1 MTKFV
6 QLIPFKYGEMKE
18 PITINIDCIQGVLKN
33 DVYLSK
39 VFVSNEMIE
48 HLKDQLTADE
58 FLYAINPT
66 YEKLVA
72 ILTQEEEDK
81 WNQKKLTT

>member
-6 QLIPFKYGEMKE
+6 QLVPFKYGEMKE

-48 HLKDQLTADE
+48 HLKDQLTADK
-58 FLYAINPT
+58 FLYVINPT

-81 WNQKKLTT
+81 

>member
-6 QLIPFKYGEMKE
+6 ELVPFKYGEMKD

-58 FLYAINPT
+58 FLYVINPT

-72 ILTQEEEDK
+72 ILTQEEED
-81 WNQKKLTT
+81 NGL

>member
-18 PITINIDCIQGVLKN
+18 PIIINIDCIQGFLKH
-33 DVYLSK
+33 DIYLSK

-48 HLKDQLTADE
+48 HLKDQLTANK
-58 FLYAINPT
+58 FLYVVKPT
-66 YEKLVA
+66 YEEITA
-72 ILTQEEEDK
+72 ILTQEEED
-81 WNQKKLTT
+81 NGL

>member
-6 QLIPFKYGEMKE
+6 QLVPFKYGEMKE

-48 HLKDQLTADE
+48 HLKEQLTADK
-58 FLYAINPT
+58 FLYVIEPT

-72 ILTQEEEDK
+72 ILTQEEED
-81 WNQKKLTT
+81 NGL

>member
-1 MTKFV
+1 MKKFV
-6 QLIPFKYGEMKE
+6 QLVPLKYGEMKD
-18 PITINIDCIQGVLKN
+18 PITINIDCIQSVLK
-33 DVYLSK
+33 DDIYLSK

-58 FLYAINPT
+58 FLYVINPT

-72 ILTQEEEDK
+72 ILTQEEED
-81 WNQKKLTT
+81 NGL

>member
-6 QLIPFKYGEMKE
+6 QLVPLKYGEMKE
-18 PITINIDCIQGVLKN
+18 PITINIDCIQVVLKN

-58 FLYAINPT
+58 FLYVINPT

-72 ILTQEEEDK
+72 ILTKGEED
-81 WNQKKLTT
+81 NGL

>member
-48 HLKDQLTADE
+48 HIKDQLTADE
-58 FLYAINPT
+58 FLYVINPT

-72 ILTQEEEDK
+72 ILTQKEEDK
-81 WNQKKLTT
+81 

>member
-6 QLIPFKYGEMKE
+6 QLVPFKYGEMKE
-18 PITINIDCIQGVLKN
+18 PITINIDCIQGVLKD

-39 VFVSNEMIE
+39 VFVTNEMTE
-48 HLKDQLTADE
+48 HLKEQLTADK
-58 FLYAINPT
+58 FLYVIEPT

-81 WNQKKLTT
+81 

>member
-6 QLIPFKYGEMKE
+6 QLVPFKYGEMKE
-18 PITINIDCIQGVLKN
+18 PIIINIDCIQGVLKD
-33 DVYLSK
+33 DVYHSK

-48 HLKDQLTADE
+48 HLKEQLTANK
-58 FLYAINPT
+58 FLYVIEPT
-66 YEKLVA
+66 YEKLLA

-81 WNQKKLTT
+81 

>member
-1 MTKFV
+1 
-6 QLIPFKYGEMKE
+6 MKE
-18 PITINIDCIQGVLKN
+18 PITINIDCIQVVLKN

-48 HLKDQLTADE
+48 HLKDQLTADK
-58 FLYAINPT
+58 FLYVINPT

-72 ILTQEEEDK
+72 ILTQEEED
-81 WNQKKLTT
+81 NGL

>member
-18 PITINIDCIQGVLKN
+18 PITINIDCIQSILK
-33 DVYLSK
+33 DDTYLSK

-48 HLKDQLTADE
+48 HLKDQLTADK
-58 FLYAINPT
+58 FLYVIEPT

-72 ILTQEEEDK
+72 ILTQEEEDDG
-81 WNQKKLTT
+81 L

>member
-58 FLYAINPT
+58 FLYVINPT

-81 WNQKKLTT
+81 

>member
-6 QLIPFKYGEMKE
+6 QLVPFKYSEMKE

-58 FLYAINPT
+58 FLYVIDPT

-81 WNQKKLTT
+81 

>member
-18 PITINIDCIQGVLKN
+18 PITINIDCIQGVLKD

-39 VFVSNEMIE
+39 VFVNNEMIE
-48 HLKDQLTADE
+48 HLKDQLTADK
-58 FLYAINPT
+58 FLYVINPT

-72 ILTQEEEDK
+72 ILTQEEED
-81 WNQKKLTT
+81 NGL

>member
-18 PITINIDCIQGVLKN
+18 PIIINIDCIQGFLKHGI
-33 DVYLSK
+33 YLSK
-39 VFVSNEMIE
+39 VFVSDEMIE
-48 HLKDQLTADE
+48 YLKDQLTADK
-58 FLYAINPT
+58 FLYVIEPT

-72 ILTQEEEDK
+72 ILTQEEEDDG
-81 WNQKKLTT
+81 L

>member
-48 HLKDQLTADE
+48 HLKEQLTADK
-58 FLYAINPT
+58 FLYVIEPT

-81 WNQKKLTT
+81 

>member
-6 QLIPFKYGEMKE
+6 QLVPLKYGEMKE
-18 PITINIDCIQGVLKN
+18 PITINIDCIQVVLKN

-48 HLKDQLTADE
+48 HLKDQLTADK
-58 FLYAINPT
+58 FLYVINPT

-72 ILTQEEEDK
+72 ILTQEEED
-81 WNQKKLTT
+81 NGL

>member
-48 HLKDQLTADE
+48 HLKDQLTADK
-58 FLYAINPT
+58 FLYVINPT
-66 YEKLVA
+66 YENLVA
-72 ILTQEEEDK
+72 ILTQKEEDK
-81 WNQKKLTT
+81 

>member
-6 QLIPFKYGEMKE
+6 QLVPFKYGEMKE

-48 HLKDQLTADE
+48 HLKDQLTADK
-58 FLYAINPT
+58 FLYVINPT

-72 ILTQEEEDK
+72 ILTQEEED
-81 WNQKKLTT
+81 NGL

>member
-6 QLIPFKYGEMKE
+6 QLVPFKYGEMKE
-18 PITINIDCIQGVLKN
+18 PITINIDCIKCVLKH

-48 HLKDQLTADE
+48 HLKEQLTADE
-58 FLYAINPT
+58 FLYVINPT

-81 WNQKKLTT
+81 

>member
-6 QLIPFKYGEMKE
+6 ELVPLKYGEMKD
-18 PITINIDCIQGVLKN
+18 PITINIDCIQSVLK
-33 DVYLSK
+33 DDIYLSK

-58 FLYAINPT
+58 FLYVIDPT

-72 ILTQEEEDK
+72 ILTQEEED
-81 WNQKKLTT
+81 NGL

>member
-6 QLIPFKYGEMKE
+6 QLVPFKYGEMKE

-33 DVYLSK
+33 DVYLSR

-48 HLKDQLTADE
+48 HLKEQLTADK
-58 FLYAINPT
+58 FLYVIEPT

-72 ILTQEEEDK
+72 ILTQEEED
-81 WNQKKLTT
+81 NGL

>member
-6 QLIPFKYGEMKE
+6 QLVPFKYREMKE

-58 FLYAINPT
+58 FLYVINPT

-81 WNQKKLTT
+81 

>member
-6 QLIPFKYGEMKE
+6 QLVPFKYGEMKE
-18 PITINIDCIQGVLKN
+18 PITINIDCIQGILKN

-39 VFVSNEMIE
+39 VFVSNEMAE

-58 FLYAINPT
+58 FLYVINPT

-81 WNQKKLTT
+81 

>member
-6 QLIPFKYGEMKE
+6 QLVPFKYGEMKE
-18 PITINIDCIQGVLKN
+18 PITINIDCIKSVLKH
-33 DVYLSK
+33 DIYLSK

-48 HLKDQLTADE
+48 HLKEQLTADE
-58 FLYAINPT
+58 FLYVINPT

-81 WNQKKLTT
+81 

>member
-58 FLYAINPT
+58 FLYVINPT

-72 ILTQEEEDK
+72 ILTQEEED
-81 WNQKKLTT
+81 NGLFN